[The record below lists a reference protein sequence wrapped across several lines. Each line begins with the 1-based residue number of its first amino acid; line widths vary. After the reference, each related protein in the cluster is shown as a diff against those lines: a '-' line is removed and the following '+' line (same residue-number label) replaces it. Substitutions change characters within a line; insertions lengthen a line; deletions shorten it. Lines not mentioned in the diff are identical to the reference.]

1 MIKNLSLRMKL
12 TLITTTIICL
22 VSVVL
27 TLVSMNNANS
37 NIISPI
43 NAVSLTP
50 AKEGNIIK
58 KEEVDNSHDFDGEYI
73 DRGASNSSDI
83 TPPAM
88 TSSTIDNVINS
99 AERVFIFNAIMYM
112 VIAIVIG
119 GGFTYFIIGKMLNP
133 VKNLSDAI
141 ESINENQL
149 SHRISGFESGDE
161 LSKLAN
167 SFNSMIER
175 IDKAFESQKR
185 FSAYAAHELKTP
197 LAVLKTNLDVLFMD
211 SNPSVDE
218 YEHTVDIFK
227 KQTDRMIRLVENLF
241 IISAQKEY
249 EFNDKIDLDNMF
261 SEILSN
267 LESEINR
274 KNLSIEINKSNL
286 NLKGN
291 KVMITHALAN
301 IVQNAV
307 KYNNKDGN
315 IDIYLE
321 EKEDI
326 IITVKDT
333 GIGIPEDKTPY
344 IFEAFYRVD
353 LSRSRKIAG
362 AGLGL
367 AISYNVIKNHGGN
380 ITFKSNQ
387 QGGSIFKVTL
397 PKLNS

>member
-37 NIISPI
+37 NIISPF
-43 NAVSLTP
+43 NALSTTAAEEV
-50 AKEGNIIK
+50 NIMK
-58 KEEVDNSHDFDGEYI
+58 KEEVDNSYDFDRAYI
-73 DRGASNSSDI
+73 DQGTLNSSN
-83 TPPAM
+83 M
-88 TSSTIDNVINS
+88 TSSTIATVITS
-99 AERVFIFNAIMYM
+99 AESAFNYNAIIYM
-112 VIAIVIG
+112 ILAIAIG
-119 GGFTYFIIGKMLNP
+119 GGFTYFIIGEMLHP
-133 VKNLSDAI
+133 VKELSNKI

-149 SHRISGFESGDE
+149 SHRISGFDSSDE
-161 LSKLAN
+161 LNKLAN
-167 SFNSMIER
+167 SFNIMIDR

-185 FSAYAAHELKTP
+185 FSAYASHELKTP
-197 LAVLKTNLDVLFMD
+197 LTVLKTNLDVLSID
-211 SNPSVDE
+211 STPTVED
-218 YEHTVDIFK
+218 YAYTVDIFK
-227 KQTDRMIRLVENLF
+227 KQTERMISLVENLF

-249 EFNDKIDLDNMF
+249 DFNDTIDLDNMF
-261 SEILSN
+261 SEILVD
-267 LESEINR
+267 LESEINK
-274 KNLSIEINKSNL
+274 KNLVVEINKSSL

-315 IDIYLE
+315 IVINIE
-321 EKEDI
+321 EKDYI
-326 IITVKDT
+326 IITIKDT
-333 GIGIPEDKTPY
+333 GIGIPEDKALY

-353 LSRSRKIAG
+353 SSRSRKIAG

-380 ITFKSNQ
+380 ISFKSNQ
-387 QGGSIFKVTL
+387 QDGSIFKVTL
-397 PKLNS
+397 PKLN